1 MMSEVDLGQQAREH
15 GGSQHLRGYLARPQG
30 TGPWPGV
37 VLLHEAFGADDV
49 MRRHADRLAGLGYL
63 AVLPDL
69 FTEGGAVRCISAML
83 RALSAGHGRAF
94 QDIEVSRQWLLRQ
107 DDCTGKVGVIGFC
120 LGGAFAIATAPRFDV
135 AAPNYGFLPKDLD
148 QAVRG
153 ACPVVASYGGH
164 DRPLRG
170 AAARLEAALQKAG
183 VPHDVKEYPGAG
195 HCFLNDAPVGPRLIR
210 VLLKATGGGPYPEAA
225 ADAWQ
230 RVGEF
235 FARHLA
241 GTEPGT
247 STSAPDAASTQ
258 PAAAQRSRSSPAQ
271 AESG

>member
-15 GGSQHLRGYLARPQG
+15 GGSQHLRGYVARPRG
-30 TGPWPGV
+30 AGPWPGV

-49 MRRHADRLAGLGYL
+49 MRRHADRFAGLGYL

-107 DDCTGKVGVIGFC
+107 HDCTGQVGVIGFC

-148 QAVRG
+148 KAVRG
-153 ACPVVASYGGH
+153 ACPIVASYGGH

-170 AAARLEAALQKAG
+170 AAARLEAALEKAG

-241 GTEPGT
+241 GTEPDT
-247 STSAPDAASTQ
+247 STSSPDAASTH
-258 PAAAQRSRSSPAQ
+258 PTAAEHP
-271 AESG
+271 